1 MVDRYDT
8 SGMAEGR
15 YQAGSNESVLENKL
29 GISSADK
36 MEFVEY
42 EALLSL
48 QTQLVD
54 EIAVDQPI
62 TIELLL
68 DWHTR
73 WLGDIYAW
81 AGNYRSVNMA
91 KGDFHFAVAHLVY
104 GLMKEFETKVLANYT
119 PCDELNQSDLIT
131 ALAITHVEFIL
142 IHPFRD
148 GNGRLG
154 RLLSIIMALQAGWPI
169 LEFSVI
175 ENDKQSYFNA
185 IQAGLDL
192 NYEPMKALMA
202 SVLESS
208 SQEG

>member
-1 MVDRYDT
+1 MVDRNDT

>member
-91 KGDFHFAVAHLVY
+91 KGDFHFAVAHLVH

-119 PCDELNQSDLIT
+119 PCDELNQRDLIT